1 MRGFVLRSKH
11 WLLFLLLG
19 LPSVLFFGLMLTISV
34 AFILEEVVF
43 YMKWV
48 NVVMDLRIF
57 SLLLFTTWG
66 WSFYMRS
73 LRRLF
78 SNSLSS
84 SLKEKFYCGH
94 WGLSFPFLSF
104 SLFRWFLCL
113 MLFLSKILIL
123 GVLLWFAFMFLGSR
137 LHFYLH
143 SYSFSMLSIDW
154 QNWWTWR
161 NCKEIPK
168 SKEYIGDFF
177 RFLFF
182 PIGVWSL
189 QPRVNRLFEQCKTD
203 SKVDFGSPRYRE
215 VWLLL
220 RYPCLAI
227 LTLLGFLVLMNL
239 VLLICVK

>member
-1 MRGFVLRSKH
+1 
-11 WLLFLLLG
+11 
-19 LPSVLFFGLMLTISV
+19 
-34 AFILEEVVF
+34 
-43 YMKWV
+43 
-48 NVVMDLRIF
+48 
-57 SLLLFTTWG
+57 
-66 WSFYMRS
+66 MRS

-94 WGLSFPFLSF
+94 WELSFPFLFSVSLIPLSYAFSVENFDFGSSF
-104 SLFRWFLCL
+104 VVCIYVFGFPFA
-113 MLFLSKILIL
+113 FLSTFLF
-123 GVLLWFAFMFLGSR
+123 VLYALYR
-137 LHFYLH
+137 LAKL
-143 SYSFSMLSIDW
+143 MNMAEL
-154 QNWWTWR
+154 QR
-161 NCKEIPK
+161 NPQK
-168 SKEYIGDFF
+168 KEYIGDFF